1 MNETLMN
8 TMPQSPVTEGTRN
21 IAIFDLDYTLT
32 QRGTWGRFV
41 VSCVSDKPLKWLPTL
56 LAAGLG
62 QLKYKCGKAER
73 VTVKQAMIRR
83 GMAGMSRKAIYEK
96 ASIFADAE
104 IEDGLR
110 PGGIAELK
118 AHQEQ
123 GDIVIIASAA
133 ADVIVKAISERLEI
147 KYWIA
152 TDTGWDDQ
160 DNLVPEFSSPN
171 CYGPEKVRRIK
182 ELFKENPEI
191 KKNNQI
197 ITMYSD
203 SYSDLEILCFADVG
217 IAVNPDKKL
226 EAYALKNGMSVV
238 DWT

>member
-1 MNETLMN
+1 MSP
-8 TMPQSPVTEGTRN
+8 MPNRSASEGTRN

-32 QRGTWGRFV
+32 KRGTWGRFV
-41 VSCVSDKPLKWLPTL
+41 VSCISDKPLRWLPTL

-62 QLKYKCGKAER
+62 QLKYKRGKAER

-96 ASIFADAE
+96 AAIFADAE
-104 IEDGLR
+104 IKDGLR
-110 PGGIAELK
+110 PGGITALK
-118 AHQEQ
+118 AHKDR
-123 GDIVIIASAA
+123 GDVVIIASAA
-133 ADVIVKAISERLEI
+133 ADVIVEAISERLEI

-160 DNLVPEFSSPN
+160 DNLVPEFASPN

-182 ELFKENPEI
+182 ALFKENPEI
-191 KKNNQI
+191 TKNNQI